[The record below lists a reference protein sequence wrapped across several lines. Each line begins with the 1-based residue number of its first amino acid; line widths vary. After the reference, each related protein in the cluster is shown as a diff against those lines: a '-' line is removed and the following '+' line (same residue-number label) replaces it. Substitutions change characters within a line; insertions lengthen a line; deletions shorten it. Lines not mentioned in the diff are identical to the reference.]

1 MRDFRFH
8 FCCFSCCCYFVV
20 GALGEAY
27 GRAPLS
33 AAAAKAAVA
42 VVVVFWGFPKKK
54 WNTMKK
60 TTTKATATTTRCL
73 VSLEGNRAQLPVSR
87 RLRRRR
93 YDITRRRSR
102 RRCRYRCCCGGKLN
116 TNFWLG
122 FLPAAASVAAF
133 SLLQHEEKCF
143 FLGQL
148 KNEKQK
154 KLWIVQSATEKRE

>member
-8 FCCFSCCCYFVV
+8 FCCFSCCCCCCFCYFLLVHF
-20 GALGEAY
+20 EAY

-42 VVVVFWGFPKKK
+42 VAFWGFPKKK

-60 TTTKATATTTRCL
+60 TTTKATATTKTRCL

-87 RLRRRR
+87 RPRRRR
-93 YDITRRRSR
+93 YDITRRRSGR
-102 RRCRYRCCCGGKLN
+102 RCCCRYRCCCGGKLN

-122 FLPAAASVAAF
+122 FCLLLP
-133 SLLQHEEKCF
+133 LLLPLLLLPLFHFCNLKKSDF
-143 FLGQL
+143 FWG
-148 KNEKQK
+148 N
-154 KLWIVQSATEKRE
+154 